1 MTSATLP
8 RPREGRRA
16 LDVAKAVAS
25 APVAL
30 LAGVWLVLLPAGV
43 AINAWDLAADS
54 GSVVLQVIVVVVL
67 AAAAAAVFWWSVG
80 RRGIKSLL
88 RLGRFELTA
97 RAAALAG
104 FAVVAFTA
112 GTALLFERGLIGITP
127 APARD
132 EVLDQALVF
141 YVWHIANTVPL
152 VDIPGN
158 LEWAKPFEFDG
169 PLGGLLVIVFT
180 GFVIFPLIQLARLVL
195 AGGELPYD
203 GAVVRAL
210 GELVGGGRMTEAGDH
225 EGYGRAIVDGW
236 VVIDVMREVWNH
248 DAAALRLE
256 RLAARSIA
264 RRPRGYLLVVDAIA
278 EGARERL
285 ELALSSGRRSR
296 PRWSSGAVT
305 SAPGT
310 WRARSRR

>member
-1 MTSATLP
+1 M
-8 RPREGRRA
+8 
-16 LDVAKAVAS
+16 LDGARI
-25 APVAL
+25 
-30 LAGVWLVLLPAGV
+30 
-43 AINAWDLAADS
+43 AINAWNLAADS
-54 GSVVLQVIVVVVL
+54 GSVVLQTIVVVAL
-67 AAAAAAVFWWSVG
+67 AATAAAVFRWSVG

-104 FAVVAFTA
+104 FAVVAFTT
-112 GTALLFERGLIGITP
+112 GTALLFEQGLIDITP

-132 EVLDQALVF
+132 EVLDEALVF

-158 LEWAKPFEFDG
+158 LEWARPFEFDG

-180 GFVIFPLIQLARLVL
+180 GFVIFSLIQLARLIL
-195 AGGELPYD
+195 AGGELPYE
-203 GAVVRAL
+203 GAVVHKL
-210 GELVGGGRMTEAGDH
+210 GKLVGGGRMTEAGDH
-225 EGYGRAIVDGW
+225 EGYGRAIVDDS
-236 VVIDVMREVWNH
+236 VVIDVMRDVWNH

-256 RLAARSIA
+256 RLAARSIE

-285 ELALSSGRRSR
+285 RARVSSGRRSR
-296 PRWSSGAVT
+296 PRWSYGAVT
-305 SAPGT
+305 SAEDLAGAFEALNGAGHSS
-310 WRARSRR
+310 RAMTSSPCSSSPVSRKPSDS